1 MSNIFFDPDT
11 GATLDIPDD
20 CIIFD
25 REEPDAINPDHYK
38 SDTMEAI
45 DVMRAFCEP
54 KEFHGHLR
62 CNTLKYLL
70 RLYKK
75 ATPLE
80 NAKKARWYL
89 DELIQE
95 LENEV

>member
-1 MSNIFFDPDT
+1 MSTIFFDPDT
-11 GATLDIPDD
+11 GDTLDVPDD
-20 CIIFD
+20 IVIFNH
-25 REEPDAINPDHYK
+25 EEHDFTNPDHYK
-38 SDTMEAI
+38 SGTIEAI
-45 DVMRAFCEP
+45 DVMRAFCGPE
-54 KEFHGHLR
+54 EFRGHLR

-75 ATPLE
+75 DTPLE

-89 DELIQE
+89 DELITE

>member
-1 MSNIFFDPDT
+1 MSTIFFDSDT
-11 GATLDIPDD
+11 GDTLDVPDEF
-20 CIIFD
+20 IINFGD
-25 REEPDAINPDHYK
+25 SINPDHYK

-45 DVMRAFCEP
+45 DVMRAFCDP
-54 KEFHGHLR
+54 KEFRGHLR

-75 ATPLE
+75 DTPLE

-95 LENEV
+95 LENED